1 MPSITIRDIPAET
14 LAAIREQAR
23 QERRSLNAELLYQ
36 LEQIAQERQRLQ
48 QFRASASQRRRE
60 LTEHARR
67 VGDAGLTID
76 MIDEI
81 IDEASH
87 GDNGF

>member
-14 LAAIREQAR
+14 LSYLRAQAR
-23 QERRSLNAELLYQ
+23 ERRRSLNAELLYQ
-36 LEQIAQERQRLQ
+36 LEQIAEERKRLEK
-48 QFRASASQRRRE
+48 FKASAPERRRQ
-60 LTEHARR
+60 LTAHAHR

-76 MIDEI
+76 MIDDI

-87 GDNGF
+87 EGSSF